1 MAKLT
6 NKFIDSLEM
15 KKQSYIVWDDE
26 IKGLGIRINE
36 LSKRFILKYRIGH
49 GRKAIIKKPILGKY
63 NILRTEEARRVAREW
78 LLVASQGKDPCER
91 ENNETTFKVK
101 SISIILEK
109 I

>member
-49 GRKAIIKKPILGKY
+49 GRKAIINIPILGKY
-63 NILRTEEARRVAREW
+63 NILRTEEARR
-78 LLVASQGKDPCER
+78 D
-91 ENNETTFKVK
+91 VK
-101 SISIILEK
+101 
-109 I
+109 

>member
-36 LSKRFILKYRIGH
+36 LSKRFILKYHIGH
-49 GRKAIIKKPILGKY
+49 GRKTIIKKPILGKY
-63 NILRTEEARRVAREW
+63 NILRTEEARR
-78 LLVASQGKDPCER
+78 D
-91 ENNETTFKVK
+91 VK
-101 SISIILEK
+101 
-109 I
+109 